1 MVDGVEP
8 SKDVTEESTTTKRP
22 RRQWQQ
28 PLEIVVPKIGFVAG
42 RSVLWGFGLLVTAAM
57 SATLGATLA
66 LMTPLSLP
74 TSDPSGK
81 ASLSEIWQ
89 KNFQYRLTR
98 PVNVLIMGIDR
109 VNETPE
115 NRESIFEGNSDTL
128 LLLGINPNNKTV
140 NMLSIPRDTQ
150 VEIPGVG
157 IDKINDANVKG
168 GPALAARVLSSNLND
183 IAIDRYVRVSTG
195 AFREL
200 VDLLG
205 GVDVFVPY
213 PMQYIDETQKLKID
227 LAQGWQ
233 TLNGEQAEQFARFR
247 NDNKG
252 DIGRVQR
259 QQALF
264 KELKNRLTSPAV
276 LPRLPEII
284 RAMQK
289 YIDTNLSFEEMLSL
303 VNFSLNLQPEN
314 FKMVMLPGRF
324 SSPDEFK
331 ASYWLMD
338 TEERDRVMR
347 DYFQVSPKQK
357 ADQQDGEESS
367 PPEPRSSKIRYLYKV
382 AIQNASESPE
392 IADNLAKYLQEQGYE
407 NVYVIQDWPDR
418 LLQTQIIVQKGDLDS
433 ASKLK
438 QTLGLG
444 KIASE
449 STGDLESDLTIRIG
463 EDWVKANLKSS
474 PLNP

>member
-8 SKDVTEESTTTKRP
+8 SKDVTEESTPAKRSGK
-22 RRQWQQ
+22 QWEKFREFAI
-28 PLEIVVPKIGFVAG
+28 PKLRVVTG
-42 RSVLWGFGLLVTAAM
+42 RSMLWGFGLVVTAAM

-81 ASLSEIWQ
+81 ASLREIWQ
-89 KNFQYRLTR
+89 KNFNYRLTR

-109 VNETPE
+109 INDTPQS
-115 NRESIFEGNSDTL
+115 RGSIFEGNSDTL
-128 LLLGINPNNKTV
+128 LLLGINPKNKTV

-233 TLNGEQAEQFARFR
+233 TLNGDQAEQFARFR

-324 SSPDEFK
+324 SSPEEFK
-331 ASYWLMD
+331 ASYWLMN

-357 ADQQDGEESS
+357 ADQQDGVENS
-367 PPEPRSSKIRYLYKV
+367 PTEPRSSKIRYLYKV

-392 IADNLAKYLQEQGYE
+392 IADNLAKYLQDQGYE

-433 ASKLK
+433 GSKLK

-444 KIASE
+444 KIAAE

-474 PLNP
+474 PLNR

>member
-1 MVDGVEP
+1 VVDGVEP
-8 SKDVTEESTTTKRP
+8 SKDVTEESTAAKQE
-22 RRQWQQ
+22 RRQWQKK
-28 PLEIVVPKIGFVAG
+28 LEFVVPKIGNVAG

-57 SATLGATLA
+57 SATIGATLA
-66 LMTPLSLP
+66 LITPLSLP
-74 TSDPSGK
+74 TSDSSGK
-81 ASLSEIWQ
+81 ASLREIWQ
-89 KNFQYRLTR
+89 TNFQYRLTR

-109 VNETPE
+109 LNETPTDK
-115 NRESIFEGNSDTL
+115 NKIFEGNSDTL
-128 LLLGINPNNKTV
+128 LLLRINPINKSV

-150 VEIPGVG
+150 VDIPGIG

-168 GPALAARVLSSNLND
+168 GPTLAARVISHNLND
-183 IAIDRYVRVSTG
+183 IPIDRYVRVSTG

-213 PMQYIDETQKLKID
+213 PMQYVDETQKLKID

-233 TLNGEQAEQFARFR
+233 TLNGDQAEQFARFR
-247 NDNKG
+247 NDGKG

-264 KELKNRLTSPAV
+264 KELKTRLTSPSV

-284 RAMQK
+284 EAMEK

-303 VNFSLNLQPEN
+303 VNFSLNLQQDN
-314 FKMVMLPGRF
+314 FKMLLLPGRF
-324 SSPDEFK
+324 SYPDEFN

-338 TEERDRVMR
+338 TEERDRVMQ

-357 ADQQDGEESS
+357 NPEQEVIENS
-367 PPEPRSSKIRYLYKV
+367 PTERRSSKIKYLSKI
-382 AIQNASESPE
+382 AIQNTSNSPE
-392 IADNLAKYLQEQGYE
+392 IADNLAKYLQDQGYE
-407 NVYVIQDWPDR
+407 NVYVVQDWPDQ

-438 QTLGLG
+438 TTLGLG
-444 KIASE
+444 KIISE

>member
-1 MVDGVEP
+1 MAA
-8 SKDVTEESTTTKRP
+8 VT
-22 RRQWQQ
+22 
-28 PLEIVVPKIGFVAG
+28 G
-42 RSVLWGFGLLVTAAM
+42 RSVFWGFGLLVTAAM

-74 TSDPSGK
+74 ISDFSGK
-81 ASLSEIWQ
+81 PSLREIWQ
-89 KNFQYRLTR
+89 KNFQYRITR

-109 VNETPE
+109 LNETPL

-128 LLLGINPNNKTV
+128 LLLGINPSNKTV

-150 VEIPGVG
+150 VEIPGIG

-183 IAIDRYVRVSTG
+183 IAIDRYVRISTG

-213 PMQYIDETQKLKID
+213 PMQYVDETQKLKID
-227 LAQGWQ
+227 LPQGWQ
-233 TLNGEQAEQFARFR
+233 TLNGDQAEQFARFR

-338 TEERDRVMR
+338 TEERDRVML

-357 ADQQDGEESS
+357 TAQEDAVENL
-367 PPEPRSSKIRYLYKV
+367 PPEPRSSKIKYLYKV
-382 AIQNASESPE
+382 AIQNASDSPE
-392 IADNLAKYLQEQGYE
+392 IADNLAKYLQDQGYE
-407 NVYVIQDWPDR
+407 NVYVVQDWPDR
-418 LLQTQIIVQKGDLDS
+418 LLQTQIIVQKGDLES
-433 ASKLK
+433 AAKLK

-463 EDWVKANLKSS
+463 QDWVKANLQSS